1 MKRKLLTIV
10 ASITLCTSFILG
22 ACSKEKAL
30 LLHQIVK
37 RISLCDEWIIQTF
50 NYKENDGKL
59 VGFDVEIGE
68 ALAKR

>member
-22 ACSKEKAL
+22 ACSKESSTTSSNSE
-30 LLHQIVK
+30 K

-50 NYKENDGKL
+50 
-59 VGFDVEIGE
+59 
-68 ALAKR
+68 